1 MDLRQLRYFVAIA
14 ERGSFS
20 AAASALNVAQSA
32 LSRHMQLLER
42 EMGGLLFERGR
53 HGIAISESG
62 KILLDRA
69 RYMLGEVDNIH
80 AEVSLENREPG
91 GMVRLAAPSTLAD
104 ILFAPLAQ
112 HFARRF
118 PRVRVQFS
126 EGLTEELCGRVLRGV
141 LDLAI
146 VTTPQ
151 PNEHLDYIDLFTEGV
166 YIIGAPEDPRLQR
179 GTFSPEDVG
188 DLPLILPLSDTGREV
203 LPQRPNCAFQ
213 VDNMVPLK
221 QMVTAGLGYGF
232 LPYSGIHQE
241 LAAKTLAAVELP
253 WLSARRVLALPRGR
267 PTSRATREMMTAIRE
282 VSATLVARG
291 QIRCLEKPAPSGPS
305 PAPAGRRR
313 KRPASIR
320 RERATHRR

>member
-32 LSRHMQLLER
+32 LSRHIKALEH

-69 RYMLGEVDNIH
+69 RYMLGELDNIR

-91 GMVRLAAPSTLAD
+91 GMVRLGAPSTLAD

-126 EGLTEELCGRVLRGV
+126 EGLTEELCDRVLRGL

-151 PNEHLDYIDLFTEGV
+151 RIEHLDFIDLFTEGV
-166 YIIGAPEDPRLQR
+166 YMIGAAGDARLTAATLTPAEIAR
-179 GTFSPEDVG
+179 
-188 DLPLILPLSDTGREV
+188 LPLILPLSDVGRGF
-203 LPQRPNCAFQ
+203 LPERPVCAFQ
-213 VDNMVPLK
+213 VDNMEPLK
-221 QMVTAGLGYGF
+221 QMVMAGIGYAF
-232 LPYSGIHQE
+232 LPYSGIYRE
-241 LAAKTLAAVELP
+241 LAAGTLGAVDLP
-253 WLSARRVLALPRGR
+253 WVRARRVLALPRGR
-267 PTSRATREMMTAIRE
+267 PTSRATREMIAAIKSISTALI
-282 VSATLVARG
+282 ARG
-291 QIRCLEKPAPSGPS
+291 QIRCAEQGV
-305 PAPAGRRR
+305 RRR
-313 KRPASIR
+313 PGRPKPSRRSRKNSIQ
-320 RERATHRR
+320 

>member
-32 LSRHMQLLER
+32 LSRHIKALEQ

-69 RYMLGEVDNIH
+69 RYMLGEIDNIR

-91 GMVRLAAPSTLAD
+91 GTVRLAAPSTLAD

-112 HFARRF
+112 HVARRF

-126 EGLTEELCGRVLRGV
+126 EGLTEELCGRVLRGA
-141 LDLAI
+141 LDLAL

-151 PNEHLDYIDLFTEGV
+151 RNEHLDYVELFTEGV
-166 YIIGAPEDPRLQR
+166 HLIGAPDDPRMR
-179 GTFSPEDVG
+179 ARSFTPGAVAT
-188 DLPLILPLSDTGREV
+188 LPLILPLSEVGREL
-203 LPQRPNCAFQ
+203 LPERPACAFR
-213 VDNMVPLK
+213 VDNMIPLK
-221 QMVTAGLGYGF
+221 QMVMAGLGYGF

-241 LAAKTLAAVELP
+241 LAAGTLAAVEIP
-253 WLSARRVLALPRGR
+253 WIRARRVLALPRGR
-267 PTSRATREMMTAIRE
+267 PTSRATREMVAAIKA
-282 VSATLVARG
+282 VSATLIANGR
-291 QIRCLEKPAPSGPS
+291 IRCVTSRAIPS
-305 PAPAGRRR
+305 R
-313 KRPASIR
+313 KR
-320 RERATHRR
+320 

>member
-32 LSRHMQLLER
+32 LSRHMQALEH

-69 RYMLGEVDNIH
+69 RYMLGELDNIR

-91 GMVRLAAPSTLAD
+91 GMVRLGAPSTLAD
-104 ILFAPLAQ
+104 ILFAPLAL

-126 EGLTEELCGRVLRGV
+126 EGLTEELCDRVLRGV

-146 VTTPQ
+146 VTAPQ
-151 PNEHLDYIDLFTEGV
+151 RVEHLEFIDLFHEGV
-166 YIIGAPEDPRLQR
+166 YMLGRPGDPHLK
-179 GTFSPEDVG
+179 TAALSPADIVR
-188 DLPLILPLSDTGREV
+188 LPLILPLSDTTRGF
-203 LPQRPNCAFQ
+203 LPDRPICSFE
-213 VDNMVPLK
+213 VDNMEPLK
-221 QMVTAGLGYGF
+221 QMVMAGIGYGF
-232 LPYSGIHQE
+232 LPYSGFHRE
-241 LAAKTLAAVELP
+241 LAAGTLGAVELP
-253 WLSARRVLALPRGR
+253 WVQARRVLALPRGR
-267 PTSRATREMMTAIRE
+267 PASRATREMIAAIKT
-282 VSATLVARG
+282 VSATLIAEGR
-291 QIRCLEKPAPSGPS
+291 IRCVEPGT
-305 PAPAGRRR
+305 RRR
-313 KRPASIR
+313 RSANAHRKRSRKNSIQ
-320 RERATHRR
+320 